1 MNAVVCVCCNRPTE
15 TSRDVWHEGGWA
27 PACSPPCEESLRP
40 QPVARVSRAC
50 RSCGADVTNQE
61 TYNGGDCLFC
71 LPEDQKILV
80 AGDPIVRWLGRL
92 AS

>member
-1 MNAVVCVCCNRPTE
+1 MHCNFCKAPVANPRLVYCDG
-15 TSRDVWHEGGWA
+15 REGV